1 MSAMRGWL
9 TERVVRLT
17 GVLVRT
23 MSVRRRDWGE
33 AVLAELAAVPPAERR
48 LGWALGT
55 LWFVIR
61 DGRAEP
67 GLTPGMRRTTRLC
80 CALGILAVLP
90 WLYVSIQGLRDDAP
104 DGTIRSMVAMLVAQ
118 IGVVLAFL
126 AAWSRLRLAPWLL
139 IAAIAGYAA
148 AGVFAAADNNGA
160 PILAALIFP
169 AIPAM
174 AAGPLLVLAW
184 SAPRSR

>member
-1 MSAMRGWL
+1 MAGLRAWS
-9 TERVVRLT
+9 TQRVVRLT
-17 GVLVRT
+17 SVFVRT
-23 MSVRRRDWGE
+23 MSARRRDWGE

-67 GLTPGMRRTTRLC
+67 RLTPGMRWTTRLC

-90 WLYVSIQGLRDDAP
+90 WLYDSIQGLRDDAP
-104 DGTIRSMVAMLVAQ
+104 DGTIRSMVVMLVAQ
-118 IGVVLAFL
+118 LGVVLAFL
-126 AAWSRLRLAPWLL
+126 AAWSRLRVAPWLL

-148 AGVFAAADNNGA
+148 AGAFAAALDFGDTD
-160 PILAALIFP
+160 LAALI
-169 AIPAM
+169 IPEIQAM
-174 AAGPLLVLAW
+174 PAGPLLVLAW